1 MSRLALVACLLT
13 GCSAQ
18 AHTQVIVEIFAEP
31 GVVDDAESLRVTI
44 MGGARGDALTLQA
57 DQILGNAAEE
67 ISWPVTAA
75 LVPAGEDPERVFL
88 IEAEATD
95 SFGST
100 LGIVRAR
107 SSYVAGQTLV
117 LRLTLEECCRMVAS
131 SCGPSET
138 CRSCACATA
147 EVPVETLPD
156 YRSDA
161 STHPDGGDPTDA
173 SVETDAGGDSG
184 NDAGRDAGNDA
195 GRDAG
200 AGDTST
206 PDTGTGPFPPC
217 DGGAEG
223 DPCDV
228 DPCSPGA
235 GSCSAGRCVGTSRC
249 SGGCVC
255 DGAMPLGSCYDPTPP
270 VMACPPT

>member
-1 MSRLALVACLLT
+1 MSRLALVACLLL

-18 AHTQVIVEIFAEP
+18 TRRTQVIVEIFAEP

-44 MGGARGDALTLQA
+44 MGGARGDVLTLQA
-57 DQILGNAAEE
+57 DQILGNAAEA

-88 IEAEATD
+88 VEAEATD

-131 SCGPSET
+131 SCSPSET

-147 EVPVETLPD
+147 EVPVESLPD

-161 STHPDGGDPTDA
+161 STDPDGGVDSTDTA
-173 SVETDAGGDSG
+173 VETDAGS
-184 NDAGRDAGNDA
+184 DAGRDT
-195 GRDAG
+195 GRDAS
-200 AGDTST
+200 TPT

-217 DGGAEG
+217 DGGTEG

-270 VMACPPT
+270 VMACP

>member
-1 MSRLALVACLLT
+1 MRRIALVVCLLV

-57 DQILGNAAEE
+57 DQILGNAAEA

-100 LGIVRAR
+100 LGVVRAR

-138 CRSCACATA
+138 CRSCVCATA
-147 EVPVETLPD
+147 EVPVESLPD

-161 STHPDGGDPTDA
+161 SAHLDGGDPTDTA
-173 SVETDAGGDSG
+173 VET
-184 NDAGRDAGNDA
+184 DAGRDAG
-195 GRDAG
+195 RDAW
-200 AGDTST
+200 AGDTSTPTPDTGT

-255 DGAMPLGSCYDPTPP
+255 DGAMPIGSCYDPTPP
-270 VMACPPT
+270 VMACP